1 MRMISLQYCSRRNL
15 PEGLRL
21 SLRVRTSAL
30 RDIRVTG
37 DLFPADYYR
46 V

>member
-1 MRMISLQYCSRRNL
+1 MRRISLQYCSRRNL

-21 SLRVRTSAL
+21 SLRVITSVL

-37 DLFPADYYR
+37 DLFRADYYR
-46 V
+46 L